1 MIGKWHGKSTMENI
15 GKWKWDESWWIG
27 YSWSILITI
36 EGWKILDGYW
46 QQFLEF
52 ETTNQCILQKSLH
65 TPQDTLFSPCESCE
79 QIVLRPRLEKPDLP
93 IYQWVG
99 PKGNT
104 NRFPYFPIMFSYEN
118 ILELVSTLKNGQLV
132 ETPTTTT
139 IEIRSKTR
147 YFSLKSWWK
156 HTCSPLFHT
165 FSIYRQGMIGP
176 TGAPPFRPPHGTAR
190 PQRRR
195 DRERRWDRERFR
207 SRDLRG
213 LLRGLFLAAGWWV
226 NQQNMGWQKNN
237 ARMGK
242 WWFKQLNWKYI
253 ASKIRRIYYIYIRFK
268 SGI

>member
-1 MIGKWHGKSTMENI
+1 MMNRIFLVNSDHNRRMEDP
-15 GKWKWDESWWIG
+15 WR
-27 YSWSILITI
+27 ILTAVFRIWNHQPMYTAEI
-36 EGWKILDGYW
+36 AAHATG
-46 QQFLEF
+46 
-52 ETTNQCILQKSLH
+52 H
-65 TPQDTLFSPCESCE
+65 TFFPCESCE

-237 ARMGK
+237 ARMGEMV
-242 WWFKQLNWKYI
+242 I
-253 ASKIRRIYYIYIRFK
+253 
-268 SGI
+268 